1 MQFIVKNLL
10 GLFLLAIPSVV
21 FCQSTYVPQGDKH
34 QQLLNRLE
42 IKLQT
47 NPDLNVLTVKPQSR
61 RFAVRAGIYADSV
74 QQTKPGF
81 LSKVDQHQLR
91 TLFMNN
97 TEWYTGEKSDFA
109 SKKSLFNTFYKNKAN
124 FGEVNTKDFFLAVNP
139 VFHFQLSK
147 EANNSQQLFL
157 NTKGVTARGLI
168 ANRIGFSI
176 YATDNQERGPIFL
189 QDRIDSFSAVPG
201 AGFYKNFKSTGV
213 DYFDARGSVHFSATK
228 YLDFQFGYDKNFIGN
243 GYRSLFL
250 SDYGN
255 SNLFL
260 KINTRIWKLNYMNL
274 FMELSPRYVR
284 GAGDNLLDKKYT
296 SIHHLSFNAAKW
308 LNIGLFE
315 AVVFGRKNRFDFTYL
330 NPVMF
335 LRVAEQQNGSADN
348 AFVGFDFKA
357 NIAKRAQVY
366 GQFLLDE
373 FFLKELR
380 AGNGWWANK
389 YGIQLGAKYIDLFNV
404 KNLDVQGEVNIV
416 RPFTYAHTDSVSS
429 YSHFNQ
435 PMAHPLGANFF
446 ELIGIL
452 RYQPHPKWTGS
463 VRLVYWKQ
471 GLDSTGANTN
481 VGSSIFKL
489 NGNRPQGDYGY
500 EIGNGITNKGVN
512 AQFLV
517 SYEAVE
523 NLFLELGFLFR
534 KQSKP
539 AGAFVSPDAKMF
551 SAGVRMNIFRR
562 EYDY

>member
-1 MQFIVKNLL
+1 MQFIVKKLSALL
-10 GLFLLAIPSVV
+10 LLMFPVMV
-21 FCQSTYVPQGDKH
+21 FSQSTYLPQGDKH
-34 QQLLNRLE
+34 QALLNRLE
-42 IKLQT
+42 IKLQS
-47 NPDLNVLTVKPQSR
+47 NPDLNLLTVKPLSR
-61 RFAVRAGIYADSV
+61 KVAVRAGMYADSI
-74 QQTKPGF
+74 QQTQSGL
-81 LSKVDQHQLR
+81 LSKVDQYQLR

-97 TEWYTGEKSDFA
+97 TEWYTGDKSDFS
-109 SKKSLFNTFYKNKAN
+109 SKKSLFNTFYKSRAN

-147 EANNSQQLFL
+147 EASNNQQLFL
-157 NTKGVTARGLI
+157 NTKGITARGLI
-168 ANRIGFSI
+168 AGKIGFSA
-176 YATDNQERGPIFL
+176 YVTDNQERGPLFL

-201 AGFYKNFKSTGV
+201 AGFYKNFKTTGV

-250 SDYGN
+250 SEYSN

-260 KINTRIWKLNYMNL
+260 KINTRVWKLNYMNL
-274 FMELSPRYVR
+274 FMELNPRYLR
-284 GAGDNLLDKKYT
+284 GFGDNLLDKKYT
-296 SIHHLSFNAAKW
+296 AIHHLSFNAAKW

-330 NPVMF
+330 NPVIF

-380 AGNGWWANK
+380 ARDGWWANK

-416 RPFTYAHTDSVSS
+416 RPFTYAHTDSVSN

-435 PMAHPLGANFF
+435 PLAHPL
-446 ELIGIL
+446 
-452 RYQPHPKWTGS
+452 
-463 VRLVYWKQ
+463 
-471 GLDSTGANTN
+471 
-481 VGSSIFKL
+481 
-489 NGNRPQGDYGY
+489 
-500 EIGNGITNKGVN
+500 
-512 AQFLV
+512 
-517 SYEAVE
+517 
-523 NLFLELGFLFR
+523 
-534 KQSKP
+534 
-539 AGAFVSPDAKMF
+539 
-551 SAGVRMNIFRR
+551 
-562 EYDY
+562 